1 MTISKNTFFLNNNK
15 QIYKIPDD
23 IEYLI
28 IDGII
33 TKNLDNLPITL
44 KGIYFTNSAYKFSIN
59 KSTETNNIVNIK
71 NGDEGLLEIRNG
83 NYFDFVS
90 PTYHKDSLPDAYIN
104 VYSFSLYP
112 ENISIYVK
120 VPFNC
125 KIYNNQLNEIENF
138 DGYVLVEYYS

>member
-1 MTISKNTFFLNNNK
+1 MTISKNTFFLNNNR

-33 TKNLDNLPITL
+33 TENLDNLPITL

-59 KSTETNNIVNIK
+59 KSTESNNMVSIK
-71 NGDEGLLEIRNG
+71 NDDGKLEIRNA
-83 NYFDFVS
+83 NYFNFVT
-90 PTYHKDSLPDAYIN
+90 PTRHKDSLPDSIN
-104 VYSFSLYP
+104 VYSFSMYP